1 MFTNNLKFEIMSE
14 AKKLYRSSTN
24 KKIFGVCGGFAEY
37 FDVDVTIIRIAF
49 LIGLLCVGGG
59 LLAYLI
65 CALIMPEQK

>member
-1 MFTNNLKFEIMSE
+1 MSE
-14 AKKLYRSSTN
+14 AKKLYRSKTD

-37 FDVDVTIIRIAF
+37 FDIDVTIIRIIF
-49 LIGLLCVGGG
+49 FVLLLCVGSG

>member
-1 MFTNNLKFEIMSE
+1 MSE
-14 AKKLYRSSTN
+14 AKKLYRSKTD

-37 FDVDVTIIRIAF
+37 FDIDVTIIRIIF
-49 LIGLLCVGGG
+49 LVLLLCVGSG